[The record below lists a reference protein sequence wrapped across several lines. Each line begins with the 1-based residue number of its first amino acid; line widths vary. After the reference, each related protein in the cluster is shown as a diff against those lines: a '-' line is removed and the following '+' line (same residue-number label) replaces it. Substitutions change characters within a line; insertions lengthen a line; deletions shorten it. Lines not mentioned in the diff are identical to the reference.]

1 MAFNVIRGDVVWG
14 ITNEIRDI
22 AGASGTF
29 FIPDVSIGTADDGL
43 GAAPQPAIGAQM
55 RVLTG
60 LYVFSCAHHALA
72 QRSVIIDG
80 VLIPAWIAIPIEF
93 RGRLGH
99 SRIIVANAVVV

>member
-14 ITNEIRDI
+14 TTNEIRDI
-22 AGASGTF
+22 AGASGAF

-43 GAAPQPAIGAQM
+43 GAAPQPAIWAQM
-55 RVLTG
+55 RVLIG

-72 QRSVIIDG
+72 QRSVIMDG
-80 VLIPAWIAIPIEF
+80 VPIPAWTATPMEF

-99 SRIIVANAVVV
+99 IRIIAADAVVV